1 MIPTFLNVF
10 ILVVCFAS
18 VALADDLKTINGKE
32 CKNAKVS
39 RVEPDG
45 IVITFSGG
53 IVKLPFIELPGD
65 VRKKYGYD
73 SQAAVACSAEE
84 QQKQA
89 ALAQQRQAE
98 AQKHAEEREKYWSEQ
113 TQIKSQRQAEIQR
126 A

>member
-32 CKNAKVS
+32 YKNAKVS

-65 VRKKYGYD
+65 VQKKYGYN
-73 SQAAVACSAEE
+73 STAAAAYSAEE
-84 QQKQA
+84 YQKQS
-89 ALAQQRQAE
+89 ALAQQRKADEQ
-98 AQKHAEEREKYWSEQ
+98 QRLEERRK
-113 TQIKSQRQAEIQR
+113 
-126 A
+126 